1 MEVTKVIFKKLNYFD
16 GGIEEINTIF
26 LNHQS
31 TDRHGNIV
39 YEGYANVGQ
48 HCELHEDFLTDGEV
62 NGIKVE
68 TATEEEYRELKVE
81 LESIGYNLE
90 VL

>member
-1 MEVTKVIFKKLNYFD
+1 MKTPVVFKKLNFFD
-16 GGIEEINTIF
+16 GGIEEINAIF
-26 LNHQS
+26 LSHQS

-39 YEGYANVGQ
+39 YEGYAHVGQ